1 MNKEELIKICEE
13 FSLKG
18 ASIAVYKD
26 GLLETAYAGFMN
38 EEDQI
43 ETHEGTIYRIASIS
57 KTILAI
63 GAMKLYEDG
72 LLDLD
77 EDISTYLGFKVRNP
91 KFPDAIIS
99 TRHLMTQTSS
109 ITDGFDDEEM
119 ENETRVD
126 GYNGVNGRILGIPL
140 EQMLVPNDS
149 PYYSDL
155 TYSNYLPGTYFIYSN
170 FGCGIL
176 ACIIEKVS
184 GKNYDDF
191 MQETLFK
198 KLNIDASYFPYKLE
212 RKQNISN
219 LYRGKN
225 IRTGQSFLDRA
236 YKVMPLG
243 ESYIGPAGGCFIS
256 IKDLSKVM
264 MSFFKKDLMVLKEET
279 INYMLEE
286 NWRGDT
292 YDDGYLAKALQ
303 MMILEDVLEFPLYGH
318 FGTAYGLRSMML
330 FNKELQLG
338 VCFATNGGN
347 SSEYDHHIPKIH
359 YRVLTSVFKEFIKK

>member
-1 MNKEELIKICEE
+1 MNKEQLIEICKE
-13 FSLKG
+13 FNLKG
-18 ASIAVYKD
+18 ASIAVYKN
-26 GLLETAYAGFMN
+26 GVLESHQAGFMN
-38 EEDQI
+38 EEKKILTNGD
-43 ETHEGTIYRIASIS
+43 TIYRIASIS

-77 EDISTYLGFKVRNP
+77 EDISTYLGFKIRNP
-91 KFPDAIIS
+91 KFPDTIIT

-119 ENETRVD
+119 ENDSRVD

-140 EQMLVPNDS
+140 EVMLVPNDS

-155 TYSNYLPGTYFIYSN
+155 TYSSYLPGTHFIYSN

-176 ACIIEKVS
+176 ACIIEKIS

-191 MQETLFK
+191 MQEVLFS
-198 KLNIDASYFPYKLE
+198 KLNIDASYFPYKLKRTE
-212 RKQNISN
+212 SIAS
-219 LYRGKN
+219 LYRGNN
-225 IRTGQSFLDRA
+225 IRTGKSFIERA

-256 IKDLSKVM
+256 VNDLAKIM
-264 MSFFKKDLMVLKEET
+264 MSFFDKDLMILKEET
-279 INYMLEE
+279 IDYMLKE
-286 NWRGDT
+286 NWRGT
-292 YDDGYLAKALQ
+292 EYDGGYIAKCLQ
-303 MMILEDVLEFPLYGH
+303 MVIYEDALTVPLYGH

-330 FNKELQLG
+330 FNKDLKMG

-347 SSEYDHHIPKIH
+347 TAEQSHHIPKVH
-359 YRVLTSVFKEFIKK
+359 YKVLETVFKEQIKM